1 MCVGMAFN
9 MRQLTLIHKQA
20 DEANSD
26 QYFDNDA
33 LQQRVRLIIL
43 YYREKKIQGKFV
55 IVIGD
60 VESTILEQKYLEGE
74 LTKGGIRCK
83 RLKCK

>member
-1 MCVGMAFN
+1 LTEYNLMCVGMAYN

-33 LQQRVRLIIL
+33 LQ
-43 YYREKKIQGKFV
+43 
-55 IVIGD
+55 
-60 VESTILEQKYLEGE
+60 
-74 LTKGGIRCK
+74 
-83 RLKCK
+83 